1 VDIHELSDLIRQ
13 GYGGR
18 RLTAL
23 YTERTDSVVRDVFY
37 SVFGHPSTSSLKK
50 EVTAT
55 ATSEGLCLI
64 ALGGYGRGELAPY
77 SDIDIMLLAPDRSRA
92 EEARQLLYKLW
103 DAGLNISHSFR
114 TASDCI
120 NEARKDI
127 KTRTSL
133 IEQRF
138 IAGDEALYRSFK
150 ETVYPEVAFRNQRTY
165 VTDKLQEVEF
175 RHKRFGD
182 SVFMLEPNVKEG
194 EGGLREVHT
203 VLWLTSVAFRIRH
216 FDDLT
221 KILSPDDFRRLEKA
235 YDFMLKVRFCL
246 HLLSGRR
253 NDTLSFEFHEPAARL
268 LNFRGSKSFY
278 ASERFMRYLYLKT
291 AAISDVAA
299 HALDK
304 CSQQYIRFALP
315 FTKRKISD
323 NFSLSRDRII
333 PTREIGKDT
342 DMMMEAF
349 HVMSRTGKK
358 FSPGLR
364 DEIKKNL
371 FRITGPARHSPRAV
385 ESFMSVLR
393 GPRIYD
399 TLSEMHRC
407 GVLGRFLPEFGALS
421 YLVVY
426 EPFHRYTVDEHSLHA
441 VRKLEELATTKYKSM
456 EHFSAIFRRIKNKE
470 ALVLSLLLHDIGKR
484 RITREKRFPNS
495 DVPEWYHEGEGY
507 REVKNITER
516 FNLDVVLR
524 NRVEFLV
531 KNHIMMSVTAFK
543 SETDDA
549 EVIAQFAGEVADR
562 ENLDSLY
569 LMTYADMA
577 SVAPDFWTDWKSYL
591 LRELYETVSR
601 YIEGFKEQGADHI
614 SRILSLSGEKEEE
627 VKQFLSLMPD
637 RYVISTSPDKIAA
650 DCRLSAEVARHNFA
664 AKVEGTPGGTA
675 EITVGAWDKPGLFS
689 RIVGAISSLGLSIY
703 RARVYTGKNGL
714 VIDRIQ
720 VSNWKDIRWEGAER
734 LLFDKLR
741 NAVVTESAGEGWTR
755 GERRT
760 EPSVRPAFHR
770 RFPPFVEI
778 DNETSSEYSIL
789 EFFAQDRIG
798 LLHDATSLLFEK
810 EIDIISARINT
821 EAGIAHDIFSVQRRG
836 AKVEDV
842 SASELL
848 LSLWERLK

>member
-1 VDIHELSDLIRQ
+1 MDIHELTDLIRQ

-23 YTERTDSVVRDVFY
+23 YTERIDSVVKGVF
-37 SVFGHPSTSSLKK
+37 STIFGNSSIPSPDK
-50 EVTAT
+50 EVA
-55 ATSEGLCLI
+55 APKPFEGLCLI
-64 ALGGYGRGELAPY
+64 ALGGYGRGELAPH
-77 SDIDIMLLAPDRSRA
+77 SDIDIMLFAPDRSRA
-92 EEARQLLYKLW
+92 EQARQLLYRLW
-103 DAGLNISHSFR
+103 DVGLNISHSFR
-114 TASDCI
+114 TAADCI
-120 NEARKDI
+120 NEARRDI
-127 KTRTSL
+127 RTRTSL
-133 IEQRF
+133 LEQRF
-138 IAGDEALYRSFK
+138 IAGDEALYRFFK

-253 NDTLSFEFHEPAARL
+253 NDTLSFEFHEPVARM
-268 LNFRGSKSFY
+268 LNFRGSKNFY

-291 AAISDVAA
+291 ATISDIAA

-304 CSQQYIRFALP
+304 CSQQYIRFTLP
-315 FTKRKISD
+315 FTKKKITE
-323 NFSLSRDRII
+323 NFSLSRNRII
-333 PTREIGKDT
+333 STRDIGKDT
-342 DMMMEAF
+342 DMIMEAF

-358 FSPGLR
+358 FSPALR

-371 FRITGPARHSPRAV
+371 FRITGQARHSSRAV
-385 ESFMSVLR
+385 ESFMAVLR

-441 VRKLEELATTKYKSM
+441 IRKLEELATTKYKSM
-456 EHFSAIFRRIKNKE
+456 EHFSAIFRGIKNKE
-470 ALVLSLLLHDIGKR
+470 ALVFSLLLHDIGKR
-484 RITREKRFPNS
+484 RITREKRFPDS
-495 DVPEWYHEGEGY
+495 DMPEWYHEGEGY
-507 REVKNITER
+507 LEVKNITER
-516 FNLDVVLR
+516 FNLDVESR

-531 KNHIMMSVTAFK
+531 KNHTIMSVTAFK

-601 YIEGFKEQGADHI
+601 YIEGFREQGADHI
-614 SRILSLSGEKEEE
+614 SGILSLSGEKEEE
-627 VKQFLSLMPD
+627 VKQFLSLMPE

-650 DCRLSAEVARHNFA
+650 DCQLSTDVARHDFA
-664 AKVEGTPGGTA
+664 AKVDGTAGGTA
-675 EITVGAWDKPGLFS
+675 EITVGTWDKPGLFS
-689 RIVGAISSLGLSIY
+689 RIVGAISSMGLSIY

-734 LLFDKLR
+734 LLFEKLR
-741 NAVVTESAGEGWTR
+741 SAVTSEYAGAEWTR
-755 GERRT
+755 RET
-760 EPSVRPAFHR
+760 RPESSGMAAFHR

-798 LLHDATSLLFEK
+798 LLYDATSLLFEK

-836 AKVEDV
+836 AKIEDV
-842 SASELL
+842 SVSGLL